1 MRRPSGVTNDWG
13 RKNHARDPSLEG
25 VGDVKMEI
33 ILPFADHITALEQV
47 TVSVSVC
54 GDALRREHEDVL
66 IVQWEE
72 VRALP
77 HVTHAVIGSAERAG
91 KLPVL

>member
-1 MRRPSGVTNDWG
+1 MPVI
-13 RKNHARDPSLEG
+13 HLLEG
-25 VGDVKMEI
+25 LGNVELMV
-33 ILPFADHITALEQV
+33 ILPFADHIAALEQV
-47 TVSVSVC
+47 TVIVSVR
-54 GDALRREHEDVL
+54 GDALRREHEDEL

-77 HVTHAVIGSAERAG
+77 HVAHAVIGPAERAG